1 MFNPMELAMID
12 SAGYNGIREEHIEK
26 VAVSLLSTGLTEID
40 RETFDRHCYKCGI
53 NPNNFTQSDLDALQA
68 RLNE

>member
-40 RETFDRHCYKCGI
+40 RETFDRHCYRCGI

>member
-26 VAVSLLSTGLTEID
+26 VAVSLLSAGLTEID